1 MDIFHNPEYF
11 DSNDPPSLSLFRIR
25 DIEEN
30 LRRGNNNILNGFQE
44 DLEDEIFPMHNQDIP
59 NENII
64 YPNNENGNNISQ
76 VPTEF
81 RTRNLP
87 KFKTTIVE
95 KTGKSKG
102 RLSKKNGRPSYKI
115 KHTKSSRDDITSKIK
130 RLFVKKTIKYINKKY
145 NGFLLKKKKKKRDLL
160 KKISPEIYRIYSTK
174 DNQHFFNLY
183 LYQLF
188 SQDLSDKITQYSKD
202 YNRKQIKL
210 LYEENKAKE
219 VIEIMNLT
227 VKEIYEIYISN
238 RISGFNLKNDLNN
251 IIKEKG
257 KEEKND
263 CNGNGNTEYK
273 NKVKNI
279 AENLVYF
286 LSREGKE

>member
-95 KTGKSKG
+95 KNEKSKG
-102 RLSKKNGRPSYKI
+102 RYSKKNGRPSYKI
-115 KHTKSSRDDITSKIK
+115 KHTKSSRDDITSLLK
-130 RLFVKKTIKYINKKY
+130 RLFSKK
-145 NGFLLKKKKKKRDLL
+145 L
-160 KKISPEIYRIYSTK
+160 
-174 DNQHFFNLY
+174 
-183 LYQLF
+183 
-188 SQDLSDKITQYSKD
+188 
-202 YNRKQIKL
+202 
-210 LYEENKAKE
+210 
-219 VIEIMNLT
+219 
-227 VKEIYEIYISN
+227 
-238 RISGFNLKNDLNN
+238 
-251 IIKEKG
+251 IIILI
-257 KEEKND
+257 
-263 CNGNGNTEYK
+263 
-273 NKVKNI
+273 KNI
-279 AENLVYF
+279 MDFY
-286 LSREGKE
+286 